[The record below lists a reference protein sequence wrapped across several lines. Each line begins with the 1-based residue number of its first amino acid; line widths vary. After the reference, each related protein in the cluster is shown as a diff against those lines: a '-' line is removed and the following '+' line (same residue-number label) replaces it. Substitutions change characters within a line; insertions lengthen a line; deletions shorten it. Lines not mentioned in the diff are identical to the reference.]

1 MIMKNVLFI
10 INFSSP
16 FEGSFMRSINTL
28 AEELKNDNCKSVFLL
43 PYKSRE
49 TDWAA
54 KLAENGSEVYYF
66 NPSFFSIAKNI
77 FLIKKIVKEH
87 NIGIIHSHFAH
98 RNIHLAVTGAIWNNK
113 NVDYIVHVHYE
124 PEKKSTFYDRLAMF
138 FTNATLYIAVSESIE
153 NSLSITGRK
162 AVTIPNAV
170 DFSRLDFV
178 DRTVKKEN
186 YLSSPGNKTAFM
198 FGGDFDR
205 KGVDFV
211 IRSLSEY
218 DTEHKINLLIVAPE
232 NRDEIRSRI
241 KEICGSSVPSWIK
254 LLPPRNDI
262 ATYFSLADVF
272 ISANN
277 SQGCPYTMIECAYLG
292 VPIIYRDVP
301 GINELNIPWSVKIN
315 SDDTASLYKAICEI
329 VSEDTGE
336 TLAMGAESKEYV
348 VSRFS
353 LGSWVYEII
362 NTYKNIGRV

>member
-1 MIMKNVLFI
+1 MENVLFI
-10 INFSSP
+10 LNYSNS
-16 FEGSFMRSINTL
+16 FEGSFIRSITAL
-28 AEELKNDNCKSVFLL
+28 AEELANNEQKSVFLL
-43 PYKSRE
+43 PYRSKE
-49 TDWAA
+49 TEWAVR
-54 KLAENGSEVYYF
+54 LAESGADVYF
-66 NPSFFSIAKNI
+66 FSPSFFSITKNI
-77 FLIKKIVKEH
+77 FLIKKIIKNH
-87 NIGIIHSHFAH
+87 NIAIIHSHFAGK
-98 RNIHLAVTGAIWNNK
+98 NIHLAVSGAIWNRK
-113 NVDYIVHVHYE
+113 NVDYIVHVHTE
-124 PEKKSTFYDRLAMF
+124 PKKRNALYDRLAAF

-178 DRTVKKEN
+178 DRTVKRED
-186 YLSSPGNKTAFM
+186 YISSPEQKIAFM
-198 FGGDFDR
+198 FGSSYNA

-218 DTEHKINLLIVAPE
+218 DKAHRIQLLIAAPE
-232 NRDEIRSRI
+232 NRDEIRKLI
-241 KEICGSSVPSWIK
+241 KDTYGHFPSWIK

-272 ISANN
+272 VSANRC
-277 SQGCPYTMIECAYLG
+277 QGCPYTMIECAYLG

-329 VSEDTGE
+329 VGEDENE
-336 TLAMGAESKEYV
+336 TLVMGAESKEYV

>member
-1 MIMKNVLFI
+1 MRNVLFI
-10 INFSSP
+10 MKFSSP
-16 FEGSFMRSINTL
+16 FEGSFIRSMSTL
-28 AEELKNDNCKSVFLL
+28 AEELMNNDCKGVFLL
-43 PYKSRE
+43 PDESRK
-49 TDWAA
+49 TDWAE
-54 KLAENGSEVYYF
+54 KLAKSGSEVYYF

-77 FLIKKIVKEH
+77 FLIKKIIKTH
-87 NIGIIHSHFAH
+87 NIGIIHSHFAD

-113 NVDYIVHVHYE
+113 NVDYIVHVHSE
-124 PEKKSTFYDRLAMF
+124 PKKRSAFYDRLAMF
-138 FTNATLYIAVSESIE
+138 FTNATLYITVSESIE

-178 DRTVKKEN
+178 DRTVKREN
-186 YLSSPGNKTAFM
+186 YLSSPDKKTAFM
-198 FGGDFDR
+198 FGGDFDS

-218 DTEHKINLLIVAPE
+218 DTEHKITLLIAAPE
-232 NRDEIRSRI
+232 SKDEIRSRI

-272 ISANN
+272 ISAN
-277 SQGCPYTMIECAYLG
+277 SQQGCPYTMIECAYLG
-292 VPIIYRDVP
+292 IPIIYRDIP

-315 SDDTASLYKAICEI
+315 SNDTASLYKAICEI
-329 VSEDTGE
+329 VSEDHSE

-362 NTYKNIGRV
+362 NIYKNISKV

>member
-1 MIMKNVLFI
+1 MKNVLFI

-54 KLAENGSEVYYF
+54 KLAEGGSEVYYF
-66 NPSFFSIAKNI
+66 NPSFFLIAKNI

-138 FTNATLYIAVSESIE
+138 FTDATLYIAVSESIE

-329 VSEDTGE
+329 VSEDRGE